1 MDCPARR
8 HPLRV
13 PRRLLLLITLVLGI
27 AGMHTLGH
35 ADHGRDRP
43 GAAGHGVAAEHGEIL
58 PGTTGRGMA
67 AERRGPE
74 PALVSPP
81 APESWDGRR
90 VSDPDGDLPRL
101 DPDGDLPRL
110 DPASVCLAVLTAL
123 LVLLLGALWARRRAP
138 RAGTV
143 ALASSPPVARPPP
156 RRTALRLARLSVLRI

>member
-1 MDCPARR
+1 MDGPARR
-8 HPLRV
+8 HPSRV

-43 GAAGHGVAAEHGEIL
+43 GATGHGVAAEHRS
-58 PGTTGRGMA
+58 PD
-67 AERRGPE
+67 

-81 APESWDGRR
+81 APESGDGRR
-90 VSDPDGDLPRL
+90 VSDT
-101 DPDGDLPRL
+101 DGDLPRL

-123 LVLLLGALWARRRAP
+123 LVLLLGALWALRRAP

>member
-1 MDCPARR
+1 MDGPARR
-8 HPLRV
+8 HPLRM

-35 ADHGRDRP
+35 ADHGGDRP
-43 GAAGHGVAAEHGEIL
+43 GAAGHGVAAEH
-58 PGTTGRGMA
+58 
-67 AERRGPE
+67 RGPD

-81 APESWDGRR
+81 AAESGDGRW
-90 VSDPDGDLPRL
+90 VSDADG
-101 DPDGDLPRL
+101 GLPRL

>member
-1 MDCPARR
+1 MDGPARR
-8 HPLRV
+8 HPLRM

-35 ADHGRDRP
+35 ADHGGDRP
-43 GAAGHGVAAEHGEIL
+43 GAAAEH
-58 PGTTGRGMA
+58 
-67 AERRGPE
+67 RGPDA
-74 PALVSPP
+74 ALAPPP
-81 APESWDGRR
+81 APESVDGWW
-90 VSDPDGDLPRL
+90 VSDTDS
-101 DPDGDLPRL
+101 DLPRL

>member
-1 MDCPARR
+1 MDGPAHR

-13 PRRLLLLITLVLGI
+13 PRRLLLLITLVLGV

-43 GAAGHGVAAEHGEIL
+43 GAAGHGVAAEH
-58 PGTTGRGMA
+58 RSSD
-67 AERRGPE
+67 

-81 APESWDGRR
+81 APESGDGRR
-90 VSDPDGDLPRL
+90 VSDT
-101 DPDGDLPRL
+101 DGDLPRL

-123 LVLLLGALWARRRAP
+123 LVLFLGALWAWRRAP

>member
-43 GAAGHGVAAEHGEIL
+43 GAAGHGVAAEHGKIL
-58 PGTTGRGMA
+58 SGTTGRGMA

-90 VSDPDGDLPRL
+90 VSDT
-101 DPDGDLPRL
+101 DGDLPRL

-138 RAGTV
+138 QAGTV

>member
-43 GAAGHGVAAEHGEIL
+43 GAAGHGVAAEHGKIL
-58 PGTTGRGMA
+58 SDTTGRGMA
-67 AERRGPE
+67 AARRGPG

-90 VSDPDGDLPRL
+90 VSDT
-101 DPDGDLPRL
+101 DGDLPRL

>member
-1 MDCPARR
+1 MDGPARR

-43 GAAGHGVAAEHGEIL
+43 GAAGHGVTAEHGKL
-58 PGTTGRGMA
+58 LSGTTGRGMA

-74 PALVSPP
+74 PALMSPP
-81 APESWDGRR
+81 APESGAGRW
-90 VSDPDGDLPRL
+90 VSDT
-101 DPDGDLPRL
+101 DGDLPRL